1 MDRAWFLDIWLFFLS
16 QHTKYVTWPNIN
28 CESSRNYVL
37 YFCLIRNV
45 AYFSADT
52 CIFNFSRYSCNS
64 RLCLSAVSLFLA
76 RRTRLSAKA
85 RTEMFSFSSLML
97 FVVSSNVP
105 IMGSRIK
112 LKSNGDSGSP
122 FNSSQYVHW
131 QDLIPAM
138 YYDFATFVHVSLM
151 RFGTPLI
158 FNPLLIVLWGTVSKA
173 FEVNYSYN
181 ST

>member
-1 MDRAWFLDIWLFFLS
+1 M
-16 QHTKYVTWPNIN
+16 KYIAPNVH
-28 CESSRNYVL
+28 CGFSRNHVL
-37 YFCLIRNV
+37 CFCLIRN

-64 RLCLSAVSLFLA
+64 RLCLSVVSLFLA

>member
-1 MDRAWFLDIWLFFLS
+1 MKYIAPNVHCGFF
-16 QHTKYVTWPNIN
+16 
-28 CESSRNYVL
+28 RNHVL
-37 YFCLIRNV
+37 CFCLIRN

-64 RLCLSAVSLFLA
+64 RLCLSVVSLFLA

-158 FNPLLIVLWGTVSKA
+158 FNPLLIVL
-173 FEVNYSYN
+173 
-181 ST
+181 

>member
-1 MDRAWFLDIWLFFLS
+1 MSRIFRRILAFLIFPDIRVTADYAYQLF
-16 QHTKYVTWPNIN
+16 
-28 CESSRNYVL
+28 
-37 YFCLIRNV
+37 
-45 AYFSADT
+45 
-52 CIFNFSRYSCNS
+52 
-64 RLCLSAVSLFLA
+64 LFLA

-158 FNPLLIVLWGTVSKA
+158 FNPLLIVL
-173 FEVNYSYN
+173 
-181 ST
+181 

>member
-1 MDRAWFLDIWLFFLS
+1 MKYIAPNVHCGFF
-16 QHTKYVTWPNIN
+16 
-28 CESSRNYVL
+28 RNHVL
-37 YFCLIRNV
+37 CFCLIRN

-158 FNPLLIVLWGTVSKA
+158 FNPLLIVL
-173 FEVNYSYN
+173 
-181 ST
+181 

>member
-1 MDRAWFLDIWLFFLS
+1 MKYIAPNVHCGFF
-16 QHTKYVTWPNIN
+16 
-28 CESSRNYVL
+28 RNHVL
-37 YFCLIRNV
+37 CFCLIRN

-64 RLCLSAVSLFLA
+64 RLCLSVVSLFLA

>member
-1 MDRAWFLDIWLFFLS
+1 M
-16 QHTKYVTWPNIN
+16 KYIAPNVH
-28 CESSRNYVL
+28 CGFSRNHVL
-37 YFCLIRNV
+37 CFCLIRN

-158 FNPLLIVLWGTVSKA
+158 FNPLLIVL
-173 FEVNYSYN
+173 
-181 ST
+181 